1 MTILEAAVS
10 LGSVVGSL
18 LSSHVLR
25 LVGNVYL
32 ILIAAALNVVA
43 YVFTNVCLRESL
55 AGATQVILFFHKMP
69 KTAKR
74 G

>member
-1 MTILEAAVS
+1 MTIMEASVG

-18 LSSHVLR
+18 LSAPLLR

-32 ILIAAALNVVA
+32 ILIATTLNVIA

-55 AGATQVILFFHKMP
+55 AGAVQVGHSPSLLIVIY
-69 KTAKR
+69 
-74 G
+74 